1 VALADLGGYPIV
13 CMPEGTGVRTVFDQ
27 ACAAAGR
34 VLDITLQASAPGAVA
49 DLAIRGLGIAILSES
64 MAAHHQRRL
73 KALPIDDIETPA
85 VLSLVWPA
93 ALPAISGGKGVVT
106 EVRTRRYRPGVAKV
120 GVPGLSPRLHPLLDR
135 CPSPPPSAP
144 VEAIRDRH
152 GPSSNVLADGGV
164 GHSHHSSH
172 VRHVVTITHGS
183 TDQVSTCPR
192 DPLVPAGNRGA
203 DVTRPCS
210 ARWVESSQRHPMRAE
225 ATVVPLSL
233 TTSTHR
239 TDETGTGIRAVHDP

>member
-1 VALADLGGYPIV
+1 MALADLGGYSIV

-93 ALPAISGGKGVVT
+93 TQSPALRA
-106 EVRTRRYRPGVAKV
+106 
-120 GVPGLSPRLHPLLDR
+120 LLPHCHR
-135 CPSPPPSAP
+135 AFPTPPP
-144 VEAIRDRH
+144 RR
-152 GPSSNVLADGGV
+152 LAA
-164 GHSHHSSH
+164 
-172 VRHVVTITHGS
+172 
-183 TDQVSTCPR
+183 
-192 DPLVPAGNRGA
+192 AGRRA
-203 DVTRPCS
+203 
-210 ARWVESSQRHPMRAE
+210 AR
-225 ATVVPLSL
+225 
-233 TTSTHR
+233 
-239 TDETGTGIRAVHDP
+239 